1 MSNLDR
7 VAERLERVTRY
18 EKYLL
23 SLCPFH
29 DDHNP
34 SFLVYEDYYRCKS
47 CGKKGKTSSL
57 LQKLDKTYIRPKPI
71 QRYPASNPWT
81 KWLQTDP
88 LAETCYRAYKLLK
101 RLPHQ
106 GIYLHRRG
114 IDEPLIDRVKI
125 GYRDG
130 WYLIPIFDQKSTV
143 IGAVARQGSGDSD
156 LRYMT
161 PHNQE
166 MLLYCPNWKRLEQSR
181 SVFIVYGVLDC
192 VSMEKMG
199 VACVTGTLGKNL
211 DPLLLNDIR
220 KKMYIIPDNGEER
233 EANILASRL
242 GWRGNVIYP
251 DYPVD
256 AKDPND
262 LLNRYPERLE
272 EIIDEV
278 SGCKRDRSRVGD
290 RQESELKCHQIRNT
304 YTAV

>member
-1 MSNLDR
+1 MSNLSSI
-7 VAERLERVTRY
+7 AERLERVSRY

-34 SFLVYEDYYRCKS
+34 SFLVYEDYYICKS

-57 LQKLDKTYIRPKPI
+57 FKKLDKTYIKPT
-71 QRYPASNPWT
+71 QPYSASNPWT
-81 KWLQTDP
+81 QWLQEGSLT
-88 LAETCYRAYKLLK
+88 EVCYRAYKLLK

-106 GIYLHRRG
+106 GIYLHNRG
-114 IDEPLIDRVKI
+114 IDEQLITQTKI

-130 WYLIPIFDQKSTV
+130 WYVVPIFDANDKV
-143 IGAVARQGSGDSD
+143 IGAVARQGSSNNS

-166 MLLYCPNWKRLEQSR
+166 MLLYCPNWKRLERSR

-199 VACVTGTLGKNL
+199 VGCVTGTLGKNL

-220 KKMYIIPDNGEER
+220 KKMYIIPDNGEEQ
-233 EANILASRL
+233 EANILASKL
-242 GWRGNVIYP
+242 GWRGEVIYP

-262 LLNRYPERLE
+262 LLSKYPEKLE
-272 EIIDEV
+272 EIINEV
-278 SGCKRDRSRVGD
+278 SGRERDCGRISDRPKDQSKRY
-290 RQESELKCHQIRNT
+290 QIRNT